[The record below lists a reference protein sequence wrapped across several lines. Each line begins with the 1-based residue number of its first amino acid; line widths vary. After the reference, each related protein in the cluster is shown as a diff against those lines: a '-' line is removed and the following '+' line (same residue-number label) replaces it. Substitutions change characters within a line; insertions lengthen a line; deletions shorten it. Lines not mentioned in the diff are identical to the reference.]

1 MKILID
7 WLVSL
12 RLKDVFFVKIAK
24 ATTVIG
30 LRVQLCFQITQHSKD
45 EQLIKSL
52 IQFFGCGAIYKRGD
66 RFDYKVLKFDDIV
79 HRIIPFFRKFP
90 IVGIKSKDFEDF
102 CRVSE
107 LMKKKA
113 HLTLPGLEKI
123 KKIKAGMN
131 TGRKL
136 F

>member
-1 MKILID
+1 MAGFTAAEGC
-7 WLVSL
+7 
-12 RLKDVFFVKIAK
+12 FFVKIAK
-24 ATTVIG
+24 ATTVIV

-79 HRIIPFFRKFP
+79 HRIIPFFRKFT

-113 HLTLPGLEKI
+113 NLTLPGLEKI
-123 KKIKAGMN
+123 KKN
-131 TGRKL
+131 QSWHEYR
-136 F
+136 